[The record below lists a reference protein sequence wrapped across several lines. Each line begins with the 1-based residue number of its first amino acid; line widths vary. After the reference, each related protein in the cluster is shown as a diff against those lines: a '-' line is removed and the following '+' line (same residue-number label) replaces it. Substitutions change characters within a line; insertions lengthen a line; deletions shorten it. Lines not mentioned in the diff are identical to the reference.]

1 VVGITL
7 GESNVLAVTVSIAF
21 KHNDTF
27 QTWSAYRSAG
37 LATGISRRSD
47 LNGGVETCSLV
58 EPDTVHNQIYRPLCV
73 GCLELH
79 HNTKQ
84 TGHHLN
90 RA

>member
-37 LATGISRRSD
+37 LATGISRGSD
-47 LNGGVETCSLV
+47 FNGSVKTCSLV
-58 EPDTVHNQIYRPLCV
+58 EPDTRTVKSIVHCV
-73 GCLELH
+73 WTAW
-79 HNTKQ
+79 NFT
-84 TGHHLN
+84 TIPN
-90 RA
+90 RLAIT